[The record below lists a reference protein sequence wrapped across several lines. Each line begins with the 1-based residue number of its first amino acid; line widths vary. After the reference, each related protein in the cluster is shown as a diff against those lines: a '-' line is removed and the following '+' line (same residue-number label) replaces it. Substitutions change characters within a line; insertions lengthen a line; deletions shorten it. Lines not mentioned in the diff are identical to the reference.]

1 MPRHSPVSVDVLAE
15 AGGEPDA
22 PALVTTSRVLTPR
35 VWTYASLSEAVDVR
49 AHELREGGVT
59 PGALAPLVVEPD
71 AEGVLSLLA
80 LWRIGAVPLPLHG
93 RSTAAERDAARS
105 LHRPPAGTQVVVWTS
120 GTGGRARGVALS
132 FQSFTASARGAARR
146 LGLGSDDVWLASL
159 SPAHVG
165 GLALITRSLILGGA
179 MVAAGAF
186 DAEVASGLV
195 DGTALAPGA
204 PRPVTHASFVPTQL
218 LRLLDHRRGAP
229 APPTFRCALIGGAH
243 APADLVE
250 RAHRGGWP
258 LALTYGSTEMCS
270 QVATAPPDLTRRKP
284 GTVGAPLDG
293 VEVRIGEG
301 EEILVR
307 GATQAIGYVSP
318 AGVGGDRV
326 GGGDGGEGGDS
337 VEGGDGPEGGDAVTG
352 AVADTDGW
360 YHSGDLGR
368 LDGEGH
374 LWVTGR
380 RADRIVSGG
389 VTIDAVEVE
398 EALRSHPSVIDAC
411 VVGLPDDEWGERVAA
426 WVEPVVGEFDPD
438 EVELHVRTLLSAA
451 KVPRTW
457 HVAGG
462 LPRNA
467 NGKTDRGRV
476 RETLEARL

>member
-1 MPRHSPVSVDVLAE
+1 MPRHLPVSVDVLGE

-22 PALVTTSRVLTPR
+22 PALVTTSRV
-35 VWTYASLSEAVDVR
+35 WTYASLSEAVDAR

-59 PGALAPLVVEPD
+59 PGALVPLVVEPD

-80 LWRIGAVPLPLHG
+80 LWRIGAVPLPLNG

-105 LHRPPAGTQVVVWTS
+105 LDRPPAGTQVVVWTS

-146 LGLGSDDVWLASL
+146 LDLGSDDVWLASL

-186 DAEVASGLV
+186 DAAVASDLV

-243 APADLVE
+243 APAELVE

-270 QVATAPPDLTRRKP
+270 QVATAPPELTRRKP

-307 GATQAIGYVSP
+307 GATQSIGYVSP
-318 AGVGGDRV
+318 AVRGA
-326 GGGDGGEGGDS
+326 DG
-337 VEGGDGPEGGDAVTG
+337 VEGCDAVTD

-398 EALRSHPSVIDAC
+398 EALRGHPSVIDAC
-411 VVGLPDDEWGERVAA
+411 VVGLPDEEWGERVAA
-426 WVEPVVGEFDPD
+426 WVEPVVGEFDPE
-438 EVELHVRTLLSAA
+438 EVERHVRTLLSAA

-457 HVAGG
+457 HVASG

>member
-1 MPRHSPVSVDVLAE
+1 MSVDLLAE

-22 PALVTTSRVLTPR
+22 PALVTTSLVSTPR
-35 VWTYASLSEAVDVR
+35 VWTYASLSEVVGAR
-49 AHELREGGVT
+49 ARELEEGGVI
-59 PGALAPLVVEPD
+59 PGALVPLVVEPD
-71 AEGVLSLLA
+71 AEGILSLLA
-80 LWRIGAVPLPLHG
+80 LWRIGAVPLPLNG
-93 RSTAAERDAARS
+93 RSTTAERDAARS
-105 LHRPPAGTQVVVWTS
+105 LDRPPAGTQVVVWTS

-132 FQSFTASARGAARR
+132 FENFRASARGASRR
-146 LGLGSDDVWLASL
+146 LGLGSDDVWLVSL

-186 DAEVASGLV
+186 DAAVASDLV

-204 PRPVTHASFVPTQL
+204 PPRPVTHASFVPTQL

-243 APADLVE
+243 APAELVE

-270 QVATAPPDLTRRKP
+270 QVATAPPELTRRKP

-307 GATQAIGYVSP
+307 GATQSIGYVSP
-318 AGVGGDRV
+318 AGRAA
-326 GGGDGGEGGDS
+326 DG
-337 VEGGDGPEGGDAVTG
+337 VEGGDVVEGGDAVTD
-352 AVADTDGW
+352 AVADPDGW

-368 LDGEGH
+368 LDGKGH

-411 VVGLPDDEWGERVAA
+411 VVGLPDDEWGERVAV
-426 WVEPVVGEFDPD
+426 WVEPVVGEFDP
-438 EVELHVRTLLSAA
+438 EELEQHVRTLLSAA

-467 NGKTDRGRV
+467 NGKTDRVRV
-476 RETLEARL
+476 RETLEARLQGPARP

>member
-1 MPRHSPVSVDVLAE
+1 
-15 AGGEPDA
+15 
-22 PALVTTSRVLTPR
+22 
-35 VWTYASLSEAVDVR
+35 
-49 AHELREGGVT
+49 
-59 PGALAPLVVEPD
+59 
-71 AEGVLSLLA
+71 
-80 LWRIGAVPLPLHG
+80 
-93 RSTAAERDAARS
+93 
-105 LHRPPAGTQVVVWTS
+105 
-120 GTGGRARGVALS
+120 
-132 FQSFTASARGAARR
+132 
-146 LGLGSDDVWLASL
+146 
-159 SPAHVG
+159 
-165 GLALITRSLILGGA
+165 LITRSLILGGA

-186 DAEVASGLV
+186 DAAVASDLV

-243 APADLVE
+243 APAELVE

-270 QVATAPPDLTRRKP
+270 QVATAPPELTRRKP

-318 AGVGGDRV
+318 AGRGA
-326 GGGDGGEGGDS
+326 DGLEGADS
-337 VEGGDGPEGGDAVTG
+337 VEGGDRVEGGDAVTD
-352 AVADTDGW
+352 AVADRDGW
-360 YHSGDLGR
+360 YHSGDIGR
-368 LDGEGH
+368 LDGEGR

-411 VVGLPDDEWGERVAA
+411 VVGLPDEEWGERVAA
-426 WVEPVVGEFDPD
+426 WVEPVVGEFDPE
-438 EVELHVRTLLSAA
+438 EVERHVRTLLSAA

>member
-15 AGGEPDA
+15 AGGRPDA
-22 PALVTTSRVLTPR
+22 AALVTTSRV
-35 VWTYASLSEAVDVR
+35 WTYGSLSEAVDAR
-49 AHELREGGVT
+49 ARELEEGGVT
-59 PGALAPLVVEPD
+59 PGALVPLVVEPD

-93 RSTAAERDAARS
+93 RSTPAERDAARS
-105 LHRPPAGTQVVVWTS
+105 LDRPPTGTQVVVWTS

-132 FQSFTASARGAARR
+132 FQSFAASARGASRR
-146 LGLGSDDVWLASL
+146 LDLGSDDVWLASL

-186 DAEVASGLV
+186 DAAVASDLI
-195 DGTALAPGA
+195 DGAALAPGA
-204 PRPVTHASFVPTQL
+204 PGPVTHASFVPTQL
-218 LRLLDHRRGAP
+218 LRLLDQRRGVT

-243 APADLVE
+243 APAELVE

-270 QVATAPPDLTRRKP
+270 QVATAPPELTRRKP

-307 GATQAIGYVSP
+307 GATQAIGYVSA
-318 AGVGGDRV
+318 AGRGAEGL
-326 GGGDGGEGGDS
+326 EGGDS
-337 VEGGDGPEGGDAVTG
+337 AEGGDDVEGGDAVTG

-368 LDGEGH
+368 LDGDGH

-389 VTIDAVEVE
+389 VTIDAIEVE

-411 VVGLPDDEWGERVAA
+411 VVGLPDEEWGERVAA
-426 WVEPVVGEFDPD
+426 WVEPVVGEFDP
-438 EVELHVRTLLSAA
+438 EELDRHVRTLLSAA

-462 LPRNA
+462 LPRNP